1 MLIANPIYDVVFKYM
16 MDDNKVAKLFLGAIL
31 GIEITELE
39 CKPQEIT
46 TLFPKSEDDSLERK
60 NFVQVLRLD
69 FKATVSY
76 PDGTKRLVLIELQKA
91 KMDTDAMRFRRYLGT
106 QYADPKNAIP
116 VNNKEKPLPII
127 TIYFLGYTLKNIENI
142 PVVRVKRQYL
152 DNYSGE
158 EILVKEDFIEE
169 LSHDMLLIQL
179 PLIKYR
185 KRDKLEQI
193 LSIFEERNLTVF
205 DMRHPIPPE
214 YEPILERLHSALNEE
229 EVRHARLAQEELLYE
244 FSSRDKMV
252 EEALALAEQA
262 ETKKKEA
269 ETREKNALA
278 SEKRAVRE
286 KKEALVMANQAETR
300 ETETLKKAIQNLI
313 SKSTS
318 IAEIAAI
325 FNRSEEEI
333 NKLIS

>member
-16 MDDNKVAKLFLGAIL
+16 MDDNKVAKLFLGAVL
-31 GIEITELE
+31 GMEITELE

-46 TLFPKSEDDSLERK
+46 TLFPKSEDDSSEQK
-60 NFVQVLRLD
+60 NFVQMLRLD
-69 FKATVSY
+69 FKATVRY

-106 QYADPKNAIP
+106 QYADPKNAIL

-158 EILVKEDFIEE
+158 EIFEKEDFIEE
-169 LSHDMLLIQL
+169 LSHDLLLIQL
-179 PLIKYR
+179 PLIKHK

-193 LSIFEERNLTVF
+193 LSIFEERNLAVF

-229 EVRHARLAQEELLYE
+229 EVRNARLAQEELLYE
-244 FSSRDKMV
+244 FESRDKMV
-252 EEALALAEQA
+252 AEALALA
-262 ETKKKEA
+262 KEA
-269 ETREKNALA
+269 ESDKNLALA
-278 SEKRAVRE
+278 LANEVLE
-286 KKEALVMANQAETR
+286 QTKEAIR
-300 ETETLKKAIQNLI
+300 NLRN
-313 SKSTS
+313 KGLS

-333 NKLIS
+333 KALIS